1 MASMTKGIDP
11 DRLVGIFGCEYLASS
26 ATPYTNKRI
35 YAFIAQEDTVLTALT
50 GGDIS
55 IGEDTTD
62 YLTDIGLSGVTL
74 KQGALITAPKGEG
87 FKSIT
92 IDSGSVIA
100 YK

>member
-11 DRLVGIFGCEYLASS
+11 DRLVGIFGCEYLA
-26 ATPYTNKRI
+26 AAAHTDKRI
-35 YAFIAQEDTVLTALT
+35 YAFIVQEDTVLTELT

>member
-11 DRLVGIFGCEYLASS
+11 DRLVGIFGCEYLGGTDAH
-26 ATPYTNKRI
+26 TNKRI

-55 IGEDTTD
+55 IGENTTD
-62 YLTDIGLSGVTL
+62 YLVDIGLESVTL

-92 IDSGSVIA
+92 LSTGSIIA

>member
-1 MASMTKGIDP
+1 MASMAKGIDP
-11 DRLVGIFGCEYLASS
+11 DRLVGIFGCEHLGA
-26 ATPYTNKRI
+26 AAHTEKRI
-35 YAFIAQEDTVLTALT
+35 YAFIAQEDTVLTVLT

-55 IGEDTTD
+55 IGDNTTD

>member
-11 DRLVGIFGCEYLASS
+11 DRLVGIFGCEYLGAGP
-26 ATPYTNKRI
+26 AHTEKRI

-55 IGEDTTD
+55 IGENTTD

-92 IDSGSVIA
+92 ILSGSVIA

>member
-11 DRLVGIFGCEYLASS
+11 DRLVGIFGCEYLGA
-26 ATPYTNKRI
+26 AAHTNKRI
-35 YAFIAQEDTVLTALT
+35 YAFIAQEDTVLTVLT

-55 IGEDTTD
+55 IDENTTD
-62 YLTDIGLSGVTL
+62 YLADIGLESVTL

-92 IDSGSVIA
+92 LSTGSIIA

>member
-11 DRLVGIFGCEYLASS
+11 DRLVGIFGCEYLGA
-26 ATPYTNKRI
+26 AHTNKRI
-35 YAFIAQEDTVLTALT
+35 YAFIAQEDTVLTVLT

-55 IGEDTTD
+55 VGENTTD
-62 YLTDIGLSGVTL
+62 YLTDIALSGITL

-92 IDSGSVIA
+92 ISSGSVIA

>member
-11 DRLVGIFGCEYLASS
+11 DRLVGIFGCEYLGA
-26 ATPYTNKRI
+26 AAHTNKRI

-55 IGEDTTD
+55 IGENTTN
-62 YLTDIGLSGVTL
+62 YLTGIGLSSVTL

-92 IDSGSVIA
+92 LSTGSIIA